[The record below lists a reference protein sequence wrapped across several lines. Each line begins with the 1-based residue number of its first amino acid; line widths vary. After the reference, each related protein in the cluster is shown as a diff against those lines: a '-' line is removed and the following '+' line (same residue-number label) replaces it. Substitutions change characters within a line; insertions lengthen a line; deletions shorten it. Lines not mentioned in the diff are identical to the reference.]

1 MNDINQESASSHN
14 SQFTDCHKGVAMNRL
29 LTIAMLPALVLL
41 GCSSGSWG
49 LSEKAYRAGDNVNAV
64 RYAVQTLREDPGHA
78 EALDFLSR
86 ELPGIYDNTYAQ
98 AQRAEGANDWD
109 AAFALYEDII
119 IMSDA
124 VRSLPPQTHE
134 DTGHMISLRTR
145 DVETEFQN
153 ARRQA
158 AEKHYTA
165 GISFEEKGMAKDA
178 AKEYARA
185 QEYIVDYKE
194 SRQRYEKNR
203 KAAVMRIAV
212 MPFDNLS
219 GKEWYGAI
227 GVVVADRII
236 SEAMQDP
243 KNMEFLEFVTREKI
257 DDLIKELKF
266 EQSEFVDPASA
277 ARIGKLL
284 GIHAFVFGK
293 ITSVVSDYPPD
304 IVSTYREE
312 DEISQGKDK
321 PKKKVTATVTAI
333 TRRAT
338 AKLNASY
345 QIIDVERGTIV
356 KSGNVPHLQAVE
368 IKFGKYRGDKEA
380 LSYRSRQLCAI
391 PEGYPPPDDELVNRA
406 AEGASR
412 ELAMEIAGYF
422 R

>member
-1 MNDINQESASSHN
+1 
-14 SQFTDCHKGVAMNRL
+14 MNRFL
-29 LTIAMLPALVLL
+29 SAGLVLSFVL
-41 GCSSGSWG
+41 IGCSSGPWG
-49 LSEKAYRAGDNVNAV
+49 LSEKAYRSGDMVNAV
-64 RYAVQTLREDPGHA
+64 RYAVETLREDPGHA

-109 AAFALYEDII
+109 LAYMLYEDILT
-119 IMSDA
+119 MSDA

-134 DTGHMISLRTR
+134 DSGQMVTLRTR
-145 DVETEFQN
+145 NVETEFQN

-165 GISFEEKGMAKDA
+165 GISFEDKGMAKDA

-185 QEYIVDYKE
+185 LDYIVDYKE

-219 GKEWYGAI
+219 GKNWYGAI
-227 GVVVADRII
+227 GVVVADRVI

-257 DDLIKELKF
+257 DDLIRELKF
-266 EQSEFVDPASA
+266 EQTEFIDPASA

-304 IVSTYREE
+304 IVSMYRDE

-356 KSGNVPHLQAVE
+356 KSGNVPHLQIVE

-380 LSYRSRQLCAI
+380 LTHRSRQLCSI
-391 PEGYPPPDDELVNRA
+391 PEAYPPPDDELVHRA

>member
-1 MNDINQESASSHN
+1 MK
-14 SQFTDCHKGVAMNRL
+14 FHKSVSL
-29 LTIAMLPALVLL
+29 FLTLVLF

-49 LSEKAYRAGDNVNAV
+49 LSERAYRSGDMVNAV

-78 EALDFLSR
+78 EALDFLAR

-109 AAFALYEDII
+109 AAFARYENILA
-119 IMSDA
+119 MSDD

-134 DTGHMISLRTR
+134 DTGQRVTLQTR
-145 DVETEFQN
+145 DVEREFQN

-158 AEKHYTA
+158 AEKHYAT
-165 GISFEEKGMAKDA
+165 GISFEGRGMAKDA
-178 AKEYARA
+178 AKEYSRA
-185 QEYIVDYKE
+185 LDYIADYKE
-194 SRQRYEKNR
+194 ARQRYERNR
-203 KAAVMRIAV
+203 REAVMRIAV

-227 GVVVADRII
+227 GIVVADRII
-236 SEAMQDP
+236 SEAMQNP

-257 DDLIKELKF
+257 DDLMKELKF
-266 EQSEFVDPASA
+266 EQTEFVDPASA

-293 ITSVVSDYPPD
+293 ITSVVSDFPPD

-312 DEISQGKDK
+312 EEISQGKNK

-345 QIIDVERGTIV
+345 QIVDVERGTIV
-356 KSGNVPHLQAVE
+356 KSGNIPHIEIVE

-380 LSYRSRQLCAI
+380 LSYRSRQLCAV
-391 PEGYPPPDDELVNRA
+391 PEAYPPPDDELVNRA
-406 AEGASR
+406 AEGAGR
-412 ELAMEIAGYF
+412 DLAMEIAGFF